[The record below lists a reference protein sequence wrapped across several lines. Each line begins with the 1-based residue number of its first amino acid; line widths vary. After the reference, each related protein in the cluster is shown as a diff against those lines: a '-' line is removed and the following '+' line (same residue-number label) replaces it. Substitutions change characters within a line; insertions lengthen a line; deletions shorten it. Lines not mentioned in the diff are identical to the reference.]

1 MIIRW
6 CHGLLDLS
14 QLLRYHELGSEDN
27 GNTKALTNSAQKE
40 MTAQV
45 TSANAPSLFL
55 GERSIPPLRG
65 HRHESL
71 DQWKFTCINSV
82 LAIINYLF
90 RARVARNDCP
100 IYSGMKLYKLQM
112 GRFFSVISPNTF
124 YTYFWKI
131 CEKAVKVSI
140 VTDFAMSLQS
150 LSTST
155 HQQKINPRNKW
166 PRLSLDCSA
175 WISMDPPSVRI
186 GWPPPLPQCS
196 NKWIWIH
203 G

>member
-1 MIIRW
+1 MSDDTFRSTAQSLPHTRGCEFPLAIFQTHLKPFCCSHKCFERLWISIPWWNMIIRW

-82 LAIINYLF
+82 LATNYNGQSTYPHEGTPTTN
-90 RARVARNDCP
+90 VALIRG
-100 IYSGMKLYKLQM
+100 Y
-112 GRFFSVISPNTF
+112 
-124 YTYFWKI
+124 
-131 CEKAVKVSI
+131 
-140 VTDFAMSLQS
+140 
-150 LSTST
+150 
-155 HQQKINPRNKW
+155 
-166 PRLSLDCSA
+166 
-175 WISMDPPSVRI
+175 
-186 GWPPPLPQCS
+186 
-196 NKWIWIH
+196 
-203 G
+203 

>member
-1 MIIRW
+1 M
-6 CHGLLDLS
+6 HSLFPY
-14 QLLRYHELGSEDN
+14 LRIWWRISCFTLWFLVFFVISENTFGIKVTRAPQFTRDACS
-27 GNTKALTNSAQKE
+27 NTKN
-40 MTAQV
+40 
-45 TSANAPSLFL
+45 
-55 GERSIPPLRG
+55 RG
-65 HRHESL
+65 R
-71 DQWKFTCINSV
+71 WKHQS
-82 LAIINYLF
+82 IINYLF

-112 GRFFSVISPNTF
+112 GRFFSVISPNTI
-124 YTYFWKI
+124 YTYFWEI

-140 VTDFAMSLQS
+140 VPDFAMSLQS

-166 PRLSLDCSA
+166 PMLSLDCSA